1 MAAKGQT
8 CREVSRHGVGRER
21 LRTLV
26 SELSA
31 DEKQELATFL
41 ESERDASDGDYR
53 IWIEGLPDWLGILE
67 GTKRSAAPV
76 FLLCQC

>member
-1 MAAKGQT
+1 MRVLEEFAAFLDLNGEDDL
-8 CREVSRHGVGRER
+8 RADVAEWGRER

-41 ESERDASDGDYR
+41 ESERDASDGSYR
-53 IWIEGLPDWLGILE
+53 VWIEGLPDRLGILE
-67 GTKRSAAPV
+67 GT
-76 FLLCQC
+76 